1 MLLRLLFMHGR
12 TPGRPRTKFRW
23 RGDGVSR
30 IEGLSDAVFGFAIT
44 LVAISLEVPRT
55 AVELLHNAV
64 GFLPFVASFLVL
76 FFVWRAQFEFFRRY
90 GLEDEATIWLTG
102 MLLVFVLSLIYP
114 LKFLLNVF
122 ADALVAGDV
131 AKDRLRLEQL
141 PSVLALYAGSLTGIA
156 TAFTLLY
163 RHALRLKESLELTEL
178 ETFETRAMVLRWIR
192 LATIGGVILLWCAVL
207 GLLGDHV
214 RARDGV
220 FSAVL
225 QGGALLIGATSVLQ
239 LVLRRRIER
248 DRETLIARLG
258 AEPSLSPVTTPD

>member
-1 MLLRLLFMHGR
+1 MRLLFMRGAAPGR
-12 TPGRPRTKFRW
+12 TRAPFRW

-44 LVAISLEVPRT
+44 LVAVSLEVPRT

-64 GFLPFVASFLVL
+64 GFVPFVASFLVL

-122 ADALVAGDV
+122 TDAVVAGDV
-131 AKDRLRLEQL
+131 AKDRLRLEQF
-141 PSVLALYAGSLTGIA
+141 PAVLALYAGSLTGIA
-156 TAFTLLY
+156 LSFTLLY
-163 RHALRLKESLELTEL
+163 RHAFRLGARLELTEL
-178 ETFETRAMVLRWIR
+178 ETFETRSMQHRWLRF
-192 LATIGGVILLWCAVL
+192 AVIGGMMLLWCVVL
-207 GLLGDHV
+207 ISLGEHL

-220 FSAVL
+220 FKAVS
-225 QGGALLIGATSVLQ
+225 QGGT
-239 LVLRRRIER
+239 LVIVVACLSQVIARRRRSRHR
-248 DRETLIARLG
+248 DALVARLDTEAPLA
-258 AEPSLSPVTTPD
+258 AERTD

>member
-1 MLLRLLFMHGR
+1 MLLRLLFMRGR
-12 TPGRPRTKFRW
+12 TSGRSRTAFRW

-30 IEGLSDAVFGFAIT
+30 IEGLSDTVFGFAIT

-64 GFLPFVASFLVL
+64 GFVPFVVSFLVL

-122 ADALVAGDV
+122 TDAVVAGDV
-131 AKDRLRLEQL
+131 AKDRLRLEQF
-141 PSVLALYAGSLTGIA
+141 PSVLALYAGSLTGIS
-156 TAFTLLY
+156 TAFALLY
-163 RHALRLKESLELTEL
+163 RHAFVLREQLALTEL
-178 ETFETRAMVLRWIR
+178 EAFETRATRHRWIR
-192 LATIGGVILLWCAVL
+192 LALIGAAILVWCVVL
-207 GLLGDHV
+207 TSLGDHL

-220 FSAVL
+220 FWAVL
-225 QGGALLIGATSVLQ
+225 RGGALIIIVTSASQ
-239 LVLRRRIER
+239 LFLKRRLER
-248 DRETLIARLG
+248 DRDALHARL
-258 AEPSLSPVTTPD
+258 AVEDPLASSTPQG